1 MSTTHETTRPT
12 TSERPAG
19 VADTVRQ
26 VVVLVTSVLAIVAAF
41 IGSGAFVGTHIQE
54 AAGGWL
60 DADSTLIAPG
70 QRAFSIWS
78 VIYTGMLAY
87 AIWQL
92 LPAQRTDARH
102 RRIGYAVAASL
113 VLNALWIG
121 VVQFDLLG
129 ASVVVIVALVAVLAW
144 LFVQIRRMPPR
155 NALDALITDGSI
167 GLYLGWV
174 VVATAANVTA
184 VLAASGFEGWGIA
197 PVVWAVVVVATAA
210 GVGVAIGIAGRGRF
224 APMLSL
230 CWGLAWVGV
239 ARLTDEPASRITGY
253 AALIAAGVVVVVTLG
268 ARIGAI
274 VADRSDRIERAW
286 AEREREREAG
296 STAAPPTGTIE
307 A

>member
-1 MSTTHETTRPT
+1 MSTTHETARPT
-12 TSERPAG
+12 TSARPAG

-41 IGSGAFVGTHIQE
+41 IGSGAFVGTPIQE

-121 VVQFDLLG
+121 VVQLDLLG
-129 ASVVVIVALVAVLAW
+129 LSLPVIVVLLAVLAW
-144 LFVQIRRMPPR
+144 LFVQLRRMPPK
-155 NALDALITDGSI
+155 NLVDTVVTDGSI

-174 VVATAANVTA
+174 VVATAANATA
-184 VLAASGFEGWGIA
+184 VLAAAGFSGWGLA
-197 PVVWAVVVVATAA
+197 DETWAVIVIAA
-210 GVGVAIGIAGRGRF
+210 AAAVGVGLAIWGRGRI

-230 CWGLAWVGV
+230 CWGLSWVAV
-239 ARLTDEPASRITGY
+239 ARLTDEPESTTTG
-253 AALIAAGVVVVVTLG
+253 IAAIIAVVVVVAVTLG
-268 ARIGAI
+268 MRIAAMRSAHAGRAVGAD
-274 VADRSDRIERAW
+274 A
-286 AEREREREAG
+286 
-296 STAAPPTGTIE
+296 TT
-307 A
+307 

>member
-12 TSERPAG
+12 TSPRPAG
-19 VADTVRQ
+19 PADTVRQ

-41 IGSGAFVGTHIQE
+41 IGSGAFVGTPIQE

-121 VVQFDLLG
+121 VVQLDLLG
-129 ASVVVIVALVAVLAW
+129 LSLPVIVVLLAVLAW
-144 LFVQIRRMPPR
+144 LFVQLRRMPPK
-155 NALDALITDGSI
+155 NLVDTIVTDGSI

-174 VVATAANVTA
+174 VVATAANATA
-184 VLAASGFEGWGIA
+184 VLAAADFSGWGLSDET
-197 PVVWAVVVVATAA
+197 WAVIVIAA
-210 GVGVAIGIAGRGRF
+210 AAAVGVGLAVWGRGRI

-230 CWGLAWVGV
+230 CWGLSWVAV
-239 ARLTDEPASRITGY
+239 ARLTDEPESTTTG
-253 AALIAAGVVVVVTLG
+253 IAAIDAAAVVVVVTLG
-268 ARIGAI
+268 MRIAAMRSAHAGRSVGAD
-274 VADRSDRIERAW
+274 A
-286 AEREREREAG
+286 
-296 STAAPPTGTIE
+296 ST
-307 A
+307 

>member
-1 MSTTHETTRPT
+1 MSTTHETTHPT
-12 TSERPAG
+12 TSGRPAG

-41 IGSGAFVGTHIQE
+41 IGSGAFIGTPIQE

-121 VVQFDLLG
+121 VVQLDLLG
-129 ASVVVIVALVAVLAW
+129 LSLPVIVVLLAVLAW
-144 LFVQIRRMPPR
+144 LFVQLRRMPPK
-155 NALDALITDGSI
+155 NLVDTIVTDGSI

-174 VVATAANVTA
+174 VVATAANATA
-184 VLAASGFEGWGIA
+184 VLAAADFSGWGL
-197 PVVWAVVVVATAA
+197 PDETWAVIVIAAAA
-210 GVGVAIGIAGRGRF
+210 GVGVGLAVWGRGRI

-230 CWGLAWVGV
+230 CWGLSWVAV
-239 ARLTDEPASRITGY
+239 ARLTDEPESTTTG
-253 AALIAAGVVVVVTLG
+253 IAAIVAAAVVVVVTLG
-268 ARIGAI
+268 MRIAAMRSAHAGHSVGAD
-274 VADRSDRIERAW
+274 A
-286 AEREREREAG
+286 
-296 STAAPPTGTIE
+296 TT
-307 A
+307 

>member
-41 IGSGAFVGTHIQE
+41 IGSGAFVGTPIQE

-121 VVQFDLLG
+121 VVQLDLLG
-129 ASVVVIVALVAVLAW
+129 LSLPVIVVLLAVLAW
-144 LFVQIRRMPPR
+144 LFVQLRRMPPK
-155 NALDALITDGSI
+155 NLVDTIVTDGSI

-174 VVATAANVTA
+174 VVATAANATA
-184 VLAASGFEGWGIA
+184 VLAAADFSGWGLSDET
-197 PVVWAVVVVATAA
+197 WAVIVIAA
-210 GVGVAIGIAGRGRF
+210 AAAVGVGLAVWGRGRI

-230 CWGLAWVGV
+230 CWGLSWVAV
-239 ARLTDEPASRITGY
+239 ARLTDEPESTTTG
-253 AALIAAGVVVVVTLG
+253 IAAIVAAAVVVVVTLG
-268 ARIGAI
+268 MRIAAMRSAHAGRSVGAD
-274 VADRSDRIERAW
+274 A
-286 AEREREREAG
+286 
-296 STAAPPTGTIE
+296 TT
-307 A
+307 

>member
-41 IGSGAFVGTHIQE
+41 IGSGAFVGTPIQE

-121 VVQFDLLG
+121 VVQLDLLG
-129 ASVVVIVALVAVLAW
+129 LSLPVIVALLAVLAW
-144 LFVQIRRMPPR
+144 LFVQLRRMPPK
-155 NALDALITDGSI
+155 NLVDTIVTDGSI

-174 VVATAANVTA
+174 VVATAANATA
-184 VLAASGFEGWGIA
+184 VLAAADFSGWGLSDET
-197 PVVWAVVVVATAA
+197 WAVIVIAA
-210 GVGVAIGIAGRGRF
+210 AAAVGVGLAVWGRGRI

-230 CWGLAWVGV
+230 CWGLSWVAV
-239 ARLTDEPASRITGY
+239 ARLTDEPESTTTG
-253 AALIAAGVVVVVTLG
+253 IAAIVAAAVVVVVTLG
-268 ARIGAI
+268 MRIAAMRSAHAGRSVGAD
-274 VADRSDRIERAW
+274 A
-286 AEREREREAG
+286 
-296 STAAPPTGTIE
+296 TT
-307 A
+307 

>member
-1 MSTTHETTRPT
+1 MSATTTTVGRRHAASGGSRRHLVGRRAAYLAGRDRRCVRRLGRWSARHPGCP
-12 TSERPAG
+12 PADG
-19 VADTVRQ
+19 STRTRRSSPRRARR
-26 VVVLVTSVLAIVAAF
+26 SP
-41 IGSGAFVGTHIQE
+41 SGAS
-54 AAGGWL
+54 
-60 DADSTLIAPG
+60 STRGL
-70 QRAFSIWS
+70 
-78 VIYTGMLAY
+78 LAY
-87 AIWQL
+87 ALWQL
-92 LPAQRTDARH
+92 LPGQRRRTRH

-129 ASVVVIVALVAVLAW
+129 ASVAVIVVLVAVLAW
-144 LFVQIRRMPPR
+144 LFVQIRRMLPR

-197 PVVWAVVVVATAA
+197 PSSGRWSWSRSAP
-210 GVGVAIGIAGRGRF
+210 GVGVAIGIAGRGRI

-230 CWGLAWVGV
+230 CWGLAGVGF
-239 ARLTDEPASRITGY
+239 ARLTDEPASRITGF
-253 AALIAAGVVVVVTLG
+253 AALVGVGVVVIVTLG

-274 VADRSDRIERAW
+274 VADRSDRMDRSW

-296 STAAPPTGTIE
+296 STAGPPTCTME

>member
-1 MSTTHETTRPT
+1 MSTTRDATTDTARRTETTA
-12 TSERPAG
+12 RPAG
-19 VADTVRQ
+19 PADSIRQ

-41 IGSGAFVGTHIQE
+41 IGSGAFVGTPIQQ

-70 QRAFSIWS
+70 RPAFSIWS

-121 VVQFDLLG
+121 VVQLDLLG
-129 ASVVVIVALVAVLAW
+129 MSLPVIVVLLAVLAW
-144 LFVQIRRMPPR
+144 LFVQLRRMPPK
-155 NALDALITDGSI
+155 NLVDTIVTDGSI

-174 VVATAANVTA
+174 VVATAANATA
-184 VLAASGFEGWGIA
+184 LLAAADFSGWGL
-197 PVVWAVVVVATAA
+197 PQETWAVIVIAA
-210 GVGVAIGIAGRGRF
+210 AAAVGVGLAVWGRGRI

-230 CWGLAWVGV
+230 CWGLSWVAV
-239 ARLTDEPASRITGY
+239 ARLTDQPESTTTG
-253 AALIAAGVVVVVTLG
+253 IAAVVAVGVVVLATLG
-268 ARIGAI
+268 ARFLAMRTGRAGDAGRTDPS
-274 VADRSDRIERAW
+274 VAERA
-286 AEREREREAG
+286 
-296 STAAPPTGTIE
+296 TT
-307 A
+307 

>member
-1 MSTTHETTRPT
+1 MSTTHETARPT
-12 TSERPAG
+12 ASARPAG

-41 IGSGAFVGTHIQE
+41 IGSGAFVGTPIQE

-121 VVQFDLLG
+121 VVQLDLLG
-129 ASVVVIVALVAVLAW
+129 LSLPVIVVLLAVLAW
-144 LFVQIRRMPPR
+144 LFVQLRRMPPK
-155 NALDALITDGSI
+155 NLVDTVVTDGSI

-174 VVATAANVTA
+174 VVATAANATA
-184 VLAASGFEGWGIA
+184 VLAAAGFSGWGLA
-197 PVVWAVVVVATAA
+197 DETWAVIVIAA
-210 GVGVAIGIAGRGRF
+210 AAAVGVGLAIWGRGRI

-230 CWGLAWVGV
+230 CWGLSWVAV
-239 ARLTDEPASRITGY
+239 ARLTDEPESTTTG
-253 AALIAAGVVVVVTLG
+253 IAAIIAVVVVVAVTLG
-268 ARIGAI
+268 MRIAAMRSAHAGRAVGAD
-274 VADRSDRIERAW
+274 A
-286 AEREREREAG
+286 
-296 STAAPPTGTIE
+296 TT
-307 A
+307 

>member
-12 TSERPAG
+12 TNERPAG

-41 IGSGAFVGTHIQE
+41 IGSGAFVGTPIQE

-121 VVQFDLLG
+121 VVQLDLLG
-129 ASVVVIVALVAVLAW
+129 LSLPVIVLLLAVLAW
-144 LFVQIRRMPPR
+144 LFVQLRRMPPK
-155 NALDALITDGSI
+155 NLVDTVVTDGSI

-174 VVATAANVTA
+174 VVATAANATA
-184 VLAASGFEGWGIA
+184 VLAAAGFSGWGLA
-197 PVVWAVVVVATAA
+197 DETWAVIVIAA
-210 GVGVAIGIAGRGRF
+210 AAAVGVGLAVWGRGRI

-230 CWGLAWVGV
+230 CWGLSWVAV
-239 ARLTDEPASRITGY
+239 ARLTDEPESTTTG
-253 AALIAAGVVVVVTLG
+253 IAAIIAVVVVVAVTLG
-268 ARIGAI
+268 MRIAAMRSAHAGRAVGAD
-274 VADRSDRIERAW
+274 A
-286 AEREREREAG
+286 
-296 STAAPPTGTIE
+296 TT
-307 A
+307 

>member
-1 MSTTHETTRPT
+1 MSTTHETTPRT
-12 TSERPAG
+12 DDERPAG
-19 VADTVRQ
+19 AADTVRQ

-41 IGSGAFVGTHIQE
+41 IGSGAFVGTPIQD

-92 LPAQRTDARH
+92 LPAQRSDARH

-121 VVQFDLLG
+121 VVQLDLIGL
-129 ASVVVIVALVAVLAW
+129 SLPVIVVLLAVLAW
-144 LFVQIRRMPPR
+144 LFVQLRRMPPK
-155 NALDALITDGSI
+155 NLVDTIVTDGSI

-174 VVATAANVTA
+174 VVATAANATA
-184 VLAASGFEGWGIA
+184 VLAAAGFSGWGL
-197 PVVWAVVVVATAA
+197 PDETWAVIVIAA
-210 GVGVAIGIAGRGRF
+210 AAAVGVGLALWGRGRI

-230 CWGLAWVGV
+230 CWGLSWVAV
-239 ARLTDEPASRITGY
+239 ARLTDEPQSTTTG
-253 AALIAAGVVVVVTLG
+253 IAAIIAVVVVVLVTLG
-268 ARIGAI
+268 ARLVAMRAQRAAGPVAAGA
-274 VADRSDRIERAW
+274 A
-286 AEREREREAG
+286 
-296 STAAPPTGTIE
+296 T
-307 A
+307 

>member
-1 MSTTHETTRPT
+1 MSTTHDTTRPT
-12 TSERPAG
+12 TSSRPAG

-41 IGSGAFVGTHIQE
+41 IGSGAFVGTPIQE

-121 VVQFDLLG
+121 VVQLDLLG
-129 ASVVVIVALVAVLAW
+129 LSLPVIVVLLAVLSW
-144 LFVQIRRMPPR
+144 LFVQLRRMPPK
-155 NALDALITDGSI
+155 NLVDTVVTDGSI

-174 VVATAANVTA
+174 VVATAANATA
-184 VLAASGFEGWGIA
+184 VLAAAGFTGWGLA
-197 PVVWAVVVVATAA
+197 DETWAVIVIAA
-210 GVGVAIGIAGRGRF
+210 AAAVGVGLAIWGRGRI

-230 CWGLAWVGV
+230 CWGLSWVAV
-239 ARLTDEPASRITGY
+239 ARLTDEPESTTTG
-253 AALIAAGVVVVVTLG
+253 IAAIIAVVVVVVVTLG
-268 ARIGAI
+268 MRFASMRSAHARRAVGAD
-274 VADRSDRIERAW
+274 A
-286 AEREREREAG
+286 
-296 STAAPPTGTIE
+296 TT
-307 A
+307 

>member
-1 MSTTHETTRPT
+1 MSTTSATAPDDTRARPT
-12 TSERPAG
+12 GP
-19 VADTVRQ
+19 ADTVRQ

-41 IGSGAFVGTHIQE
+41 IGSGAFVGTPIQE

-92 LPAQRTDARH
+92 LPGQRADARH

-121 VVQFDLLG
+121 VVQLDLLG
-129 ASVVVIVALVAVLAW
+129 LSLPVIVVLLAVLAW
-144 LFVQIRRMPPR
+144 LFVQLRRMPPK
-155 NALDALITDGSI
+155 NLVDTIVTDGSI

-174 VVATAANVTA
+174 VVATAANATA
-184 VLAASGFEGWGIA
+184 VLAAAGFTGWGLA
-197 PVVWAVVVVATAA
+197 DETWAVIVIAA
-210 GVGVAIGIAGRGRF
+210 AAAVGVALAIWGRGRI

-230 CWGLAWVGV
+230 CWGLSWVAV
-239 ARLTDEPASRITGY
+239 ARLTDEPESTTTG
-253 AALIAAGVVVVVTLG
+253 IAAIIAVAVVVVVTLG
-268 ARIGAI
+268 MRI
-274 VADRSDRIERAW
+274 VAIRSDH
-286 AEREREREAG
+286 AG
-296 STAAPPTGTIE
+296 RSVGADATA
-307 A
+307 

>member
-1 MSTTHETTRPT
+1 MSTTHDTTRPT
-12 TSERPAG
+12 TSSRPAG

-41 IGSGAFVGTHIQE
+41 IGSGAFVGTPIQE

-121 VVQFDLLG
+121 VVQLDLLG
-129 ASVVVIVALVAVLAW
+129 LSLPVIVVLLAVLAW
-144 LFVQIRRMPPR
+144 LFVQLRRMPPK
-155 NALDALITDGSI
+155 NLVDTIVTDGSI

-174 VVATAANVTA
+174 VVATAANATA
-184 VLAASGFEGWGIA
+184 VLAAADFSGWGLSDET
-197 PVVWAVVVVATAA
+197 WAVIVIAA
-210 GVGVAIGIAGRGRF
+210 AAAVGVGLAVWGRGRI

-230 CWGLAWVGV
+230 CWGLSWVAV
-239 ARLTDEPASRITGY
+239 ARLTDEPESTTTG
-253 AALIAAGVVVVVTLG
+253 IAAIVAAAVVVVVTLG
-268 ARIGAI
+268 MRIAAMRSAHAGRSVGAD
-274 VADRSDRIERAW
+274 A
-286 AEREREREAG
+286 
-296 STAAPPTGTIE
+296 ST
-307 A
+307 

>member
-41 IGSGAFVGTHIQE
+41 IGSGAFVGTPIQE

-121 VVQFDLLG
+121 VVQLDLLG
-129 ASVVVIVALVAVLAW
+129 LSLPVIVVLLAVLAW
-144 LFVQIRRMPPR
+144 LFVQLRRMPPK
-155 NALDALITDGSI
+155 NLVDTIVTDGSI

-174 VVATAANVTA
+174 VVATAANATA
-184 VLAASGFEGWGIA
+184 VLAAADFSGWGLSDET
-197 PVVWAVVVVATAA
+197 WAVIVIAA
-210 GVGVAIGIAGRGRF
+210 AAAVGVGLAVWGRGRI

-230 CWGLAWVGV
+230 CWGLSWVAV
-239 ARLTDEPASRITGY
+239 ARLTDEPESTTTG
-253 AALIAAGVVVVVTLG
+253 IAAIVAAAVVVAVTLG
-268 ARIGAI
+268 MRIAAMRSAHAGRSVGAD
-274 VADRSDRIERAW
+274 A
-286 AEREREREAG
+286 
-296 STAAPPTGTIE
+296 TT
-307 A
+307 

>member
-41 IGSGAFVGTHIQE
+41 IGSGAFVGTPIQE

-121 VVQFDLLG
+121 VVQLDLLG
-129 ASVVVIVALVAVLAW
+129 LSLPVIVVLLAVLAW
-144 LFVQIRRMPPR
+144 LFVQLRRMPPK
-155 NALDALITDGSI
+155 NLVDTIVTDGSI

-174 VVATAANVTA
+174 VVATAANATA
-184 VLAASGFEGWGIA
+184 VLAAADFSGWGLSDET
-197 PVVWAVVVVATAA
+197 WAVIVIAA
-210 GVGVAIGIAGRGRF
+210 AAAVGVGLAVWGRGRI

-230 CWGLAWVGV
+230 CWGLSWVAV
-239 ARLTDEPASRITGY
+239 ARLTDEPESTTTG
-253 AALIAAGVVVVVTLG
+253 IAAIIAVVVVVAVTLG
-268 ARIGAI
+268 MRIAAMRSAHAGRAVGAD
-274 VADRSDRIERAW
+274 A
-286 AEREREREAG
+286 
-296 STAAPPTGTIE
+296 TT
-307 A
+307 

>member
-41 IGSGAFVGTHIQE
+41 IGSGAFVGTPIQE

-121 VVQFDLLG
+121 VVQLDLLG
-129 ASVVVIVALVAVLAW
+129 LSLPVIVVLLAVLAW
-144 LFVQIRRMPPR
+144 LFVQLRRMPPK
-155 NALDALITDGSI
+155 NLVDTIVTDGSI

-174 VVATAANVTA
+174 VVATAANATA
-184 VLAASGFEGWGIA
+184 VLAAADFSGWGLSDET
-197 PVVWAVVVVATAA
+197 WAVIVIAA
-210 GVGVAIGIAGRGRF
+210 AAAVGVGLAVWGRGRI

-230 CWGLAWVGV
+230 CWGLSWVAV
-239 ARLTDEPASRITGY
+239 ARLTDEPESTTTG
-253 AALIAAGVVVVVTLG
+253 IAAIVAAAVVVVVTLG
-268 ARIGAI
+268 MRIAAMRSAHAGRSVGAD
-274 VADRSDRIERAW
+274 A
-286 AEREREREAG
+286 
-296 STAAPPTGTIE
+296 ST
-307 A
+307 

>member
-41 IGSGAFVGTHIQE
+41 IGSGAFVGTPIQE

-121 VVQFDLLG
+121 VVQLDLLG
-129 ASVVVIVALVAVLAW
+129 LSLPVIVVLLAVLSW
-144 LFVQIRRMPPR
+144 LFVQLRRMPPK
-155 NALDALITDGSI
+155 NLVDTVVTDGSI

-174 VVATAANVTA
+174 VVATAANATA
-184 VLAASGFEGWGIA
+184 VLAAAGFSGWGLA
-197 PVVWAVVVVATAA
+197 DETWAVIVIAA
-210 GVGVAIGIAGRGRF
+210 AAAVGVGLAIWGRGRI

-230 CWGLAWVGV
+230 CWGLSWVAV
-239 ARLTDEPASRITGY
+239 ARLTDEPESTTTG
-253 AALIAAGVVVVVTLG
+253 IAAIIAVVVVVAVTLG
-268 ARIGAI
+268 MRIAAMRSAHAGRAVGAD
-274 VADRSDRIERAW
+274 A
-286 AEREREREAG
+286 
-296 STAAPPTGTIE
+296 TT
-307 A
+307 

>member
-41 IGSGAFVGTHIQE
+41 IGSGAFVGTPIQE

-102 RRIGYAVAASL
+102 SRIGYAVAASL

-121 VVQFDLLG
+121 VVQLDLLG
-129 ASVVVIVALVAVLAW
+129 LSLPVIVVLLAVLAW
-144 LFVQIRRMPPR
+144 LFVQLRRMPPK
-155 NALDALITDGSI
+155 NLVDTIVTDGSI

-174 VVATAANVTA
+174 VVATAANATA
-184 VLAASGFEGWGIA
+184 VLAAADFSGWGLSDET
-197 PVVWAVVVVATAA
+197 WAVIVIAA
-210 GVGVAIGIAGRGRF
+210 AAAVGVGLAVWGRGRI

-230 CWGLAWVGV
+230 CWGLSWVAV
-239 ARLTDEPASRITGY
+239 ARLTDEPESTTTGT
-253 AALIAAGVVVVVTLG
+253 AAIVAAAVVVVVTLG
-268 ARIGAI
+268 MRIAAMRSAHAGRSVGAD
-274 VADRSDRIERAW
+274 A
-286 AEREREREAG
+286 
-296 STAAPPTGTIE
+296 ST
-307 A
+307 

>member
-41 IGSGAFVGTHIQE
+41 IGSGAFVGTPIQE

-92 LPAQRTDARH
+92 LPAQRTDVRH

-121 VVQFDLLG
+121 VVQLDLLG
-129 ASVVVIVALVAVLAW
+129 LSLPVIVALLAVLAW
-144 LFVQIRRMPPR
+144 LFVQLRRMPPK
-155 NALDALITDGSI
+155 NLVDTIVTDGSI

-174 VVATAANVTA
+174 VVATAANATA
-184 VLAASGFEGWGIA
+184 VLAAADFSGWGL
-197 PVVWAVVVVATAA
+197 PDETWAVIVIAA
-210 GVGVAIGIAGRGRF
+210 AAAVGVGLAVWGRGRI

-230 CWGLAWVGV
+230 CWGLSWVAV
-239 ARLTDEPASRITGY
+239 ARLTDEPESTTTG
-253 AALIAAGVVVVVTLG
+253 IAAIVAAVVVVAVTLG
-268 ARIGAI
+268 MRIAAMRSAHAGRSVGAD
-274 VADRSDRIERAW
+274 A
-286 AEREREREAG
+286 
-296 STAAPPTGTIE
+296 TT
-307 A
+307 

>member
-41 IGSGAFVGTHIQE
+41 IGSGAFVGTPIQE

-121 VVQFDLLG
+121 VVQLDLLG
-129 ASVVVIVALVAVLAW
+129 LSLPVIVVLLAVLAW
-144 LFVQIRRMPPR
+144 LFVQLRRMPPK
-155 NALDALITDGSI
+155 NLVDTVVTDGSI

-174 VVATAANVTA
+174 VVATAANATA
-184 VLAASGFEGWGIA
+184 VLAAAGFSGWGLA
-197 PVVWAVVVVATAA
+197 DETWAVIVIAA
-210 GVGVAIGIAGRGRF
+210 AAAVGVGLAVWGRGRI

-230 CWGLAWVGV
+230 CWGLSWVAV
-239 ARLTDEPASRITGY
+239 ARLTDEPESTTTG
-253 AALIAAGVVVVVTLG
+253 IAAIIAVVVVVAVTLG
-268 ARIGAI
+268 MRIAAMRSAHAGRAVGAD
-274 VADRSDRIERAW
+274 A
-286 AEREREREAG
+286 
-296 STAAPPTGTIE
+296 TT
-307 A
+307 

>member
-12 TSERPAG
+12 TNERPAG

-41 IGSGAFVGTHIQE
+41 IGSGAFVGTPIQE

-92 LPAQRTDARH
+92 LPAQRTDVRH

-121 VVQFDLLG
+121 VVQLDLLG
-129 ASVVVIVALVAVLAW
+129 LSLPVIVALLAVLAW
-144 LFVQIRRMPPR
+144 LFVQLRRMPPK
-155 NALDALITDGSI
+155 NLVDTIVTDGSI

-174 VVATAANVTA
+174 VVATAANATA
-184 VLAASGFEGWGIA
+184 VLAAADFSGWGL
-197 PVVWAVVVVATAA
+197 PDETWAGIVVAAA
-210 GVGVAIGIAGRGRF
+210 AAVGVGLAVWGRGRI
-224 APMLSL
+224 APMLSI
-230 CWGLAWVGV
+230 CWGLSWVAV
-239 ARLTDEPASRITGY
+239 ARLTDEPESTTTG
-253 AALIAAGVVVVVTLG
+253 IAAIVAAVVVVAVTLG
-268 ARIGAI
+268 MRIAAMRSAHAGRSVGAD
-274 VADRSDRIERAW
+274 A
-286 AEREREREAG
+286 
-296 STAAPPTGTIE
+296 TT
-307 A
+307 

>member
-41 IGSGAFVGTHIQE
+41 IGSGAFVGTPIQK

-121 VVQFDLLG
+121 VVQLDLLG
-129 ASVVVIVALVAVLAW
+129 LSLPVIVVLLAVLAW
-144 LFVQIRRMPPR
+144 LFVQLRRMPPK
-155 NALDALITDGSI
+155 NLVDTIVTDGSI

-174 VVATAANVTA
+174 VVATAANATA
-184 VLAASGFEGWGIA
+184 VLAAADFSGWGLSDET
-197 PVVWAVVVVATAA
+197 WAVIVIAA
-210 GVGVAIGIAGRGRF
+210 AAAVGVGLAVWGRGRI

-230 CWGLAWVGV
+230 CWGLSWVAV
-239 ARLTDEPASRITGY
+239 ARLTDEPESTTTA
-253 AALIAAGVVVVVTLG
+253 IAAIIAVVVVVVVTLG
-268 ARIGAI
+268 MRIASMRSAHAGRAVGAD
-274 VADRSDRIERAW
+274 A
-286 AEREREREAG
+286 
-296 STAAPPTGTIE
+296 TT
-307 A
+307 

>member
-12 TSERPAG
+12 TSEHPAG

-26 VVVLVTSVLAIVAAF
+26 VVVLVTSLLAIVAAF
-41 IGSGAFVGTHIQE
+41 IGSGAIVGTPIQE

-70 QRAFSIWS
+70 QQAFSIWS

-92 LPAQRTDARH
+92 LPAQRADARH

-121 VVQFDLLG
+121 VVQLDLLG
-129 ASVVVIVALVAVLAW
+129 LSLPVIVVLLAVLSW
-144 LFVQIRRMPPR
+144 IFVQLRRSR
-155 NALDALITDGSI
+155 TKNLVDAVVTDGSI

-174 VVATAANVTA
+174 VVATAANATA
-184 VLAASGFEGWGIA
+184 VLAAAGFSGWGLSDET
-197 PVVWAVVVVATAA
+197 WAVIVIAA
-210 GVGVAIGIAGRGRF
+210 AAAVGVGLAVWGRGRI

-230 CWGLAWVGV
+230 CWGLSWVAI
-239 ARLTDEPASRITGY
+239 ARLTDEPESTTTG
-253 AALIAAGVVVVVTLG
+253 IAAIIAVVVVVAVTLG
-268 ARIGAI
+268 MRITSMRSAHARRAVGA
-274 VADRSDRIERAW
+274 DD
-286 AEREREREAG
+286 
-296 STAAPPTGTIE
+296 TT
-307 A
+307 

>member
-12 TSERPAG
+12 TSERPPG

-41 IGSGAFVGTHIQE
+41 IGSGAFVGTPIQE

-70 QRAFSIWS
+70 TPAFSIWS

-92 LPAQRTDARH
+92 LPAQRADARH

-121 VVQFDLLG
+121 VVQLDLLG
-129 ASVVVIVALVAVLAW
+129 LSLPVTVALVAVLAW
-144 LFVQIRRMPPR
+144 LFVQLRRNRPK
-155 NALDALITDGSI
+155 NLVDTIVTDGSI

-174 VVATAANVTA
+174 VVATAANATA
-184 VLAASGFEGWGIA
+184 VLAAADFSGWGL
-197 PVVWAVVVVATAA
+197 PDETWAVIVIAA
-210 GVGVAIGIAGRGRF
+210 AAAVGVGLAVWGRGRI

-230 CWGLAWVGV
+230 CWGLSWVAV
-239 ARLTDEPASRITGY
+239 ARLTDEPESTTTG
-253 AALIAAGVVVVVTLG
+253 IAAIIAVAVVVVMTLG
-268 ARIGAI
+268 MRIAAMRSAHAGGSVGAD
-274 VADRSDRIERAW
+274 A
-286 AEREREREAG
+286 
-296 STAAPPTGTIE
+296 TT
-307 A
+307 